1 MSQKIG
7 YERRRK
13 GEIVCWTGGE
23 VGEMWY
29 VANEQMD
36 SGRAVGGW
44 VWLALRYMLLLE
56 EDRLAGLLF

>member
-36 SGRAVGGW
+36 SGRAVG
-44 VWLALRYMLLLE
+44 V
-56 EDRLAGLLF
+56 AGFAVYVFVIIS